1 MSHAKEKRATHCI
14 YVVVKFYPWFKFLFS
29 FCFGVWERMIVS
41 FKQKKVKFKHSNN
54 PISLEGLSVLASSL
68 ECIKPRK
75 LDELKLTTANILG
88 SKPHRVLSNLQC
100 VVHTLIVEH
109 LDKATLFAD
118 FLSQM

>member
-1 MSHAKEKRATHCI
+1 
-14 YVVVKFYPWFKFLFS
+14 
-29 FCFGVWERMIVS
+29 MIVS

-75 LDELKLTTANILG
+75 LDELKLTAANILG
-88 SKPHRVLSNLQC
+88 SKPHLQVLSNLQF

-118 FLSQM
+118 FLSQMWMRRYPNLM

>member
-1 MSHAKEKRATHCI
+1 MI
-14 YVVVKFYPWFKFLFS
+14 QIFFILFPP
-29 FCFGVWERMIVS
+29 
-41 FKQKKVKFKHSNN
+41 HSNN
-54 PISLEGLSVLASSL
+54 AISLEGLSVLASSL

-88 SKPHRVLSNLQC
+88 SKPHLQVLSNLQC

>member
-1 MSHAKEKRATHCI
+1 MHA
-14 YVVVKFYPWFKFLFS
+14 
-29 FCFGVWERMIVS
+29 
-41 FKQKKVKFKHSNN
+41 
-54 PISLEGLSVLASSL
+54 VLASSL

-75 LDELKLTTANILG
+75 LDELKLTAANILG

-118 FLSQM
+118 FLIQMWMQGFAGHYIKEIQFHAELMSSFIHTL